1 MESIYVLIRL
11 LSYSFL
17 TVSII
22 SIIWT
27 LPISLVNAAIA
38 QIFKFEMTSESG
50 MKMIR
55 INYIIEGV
63 ICVILNYYIFSLFD
77 KNSNMFNDYFY
88 LLMILPLALFTVMPE
103 ENYRTQ
109 QKKSYVNFPNEY
121 LRFKKDFRKII
132 FGFLSVLSLLVYLID
147 LDLTN
152 WTAPY
157 IFENI
162 DRFSWWILL
171 HVLLSFT
178 HIQMA
183 VRVNRPLEVH

>member
-1 MESIYVLIRL
+1 M
-11 LSYSFL
+11 
-17 TVSII
+17 I
-22 SIIWT
+22 SIIWV
-27 LPISLVNAAIA
+27 LPNSLVNAAIS
-38 QIFKFEMTSESG
+38 QIFKFELTSDSG

-63 ICVILNYYIFSLFD
+63 ICVIVNYYIFLLFD
-77 KNSNMFNDYFY
+77 KNTNIFNDYFY
-88 LLMILPLALFTVMPE
+88 LFMIFPLALFTVMPE

-109 QKKSYVNFPNEY
+109 KKKSSVNFPNEY
-121 LRFKKDFRKII
+121 LRFKKDFRKVV
-132 FGFLSVLSLLVYLID
+132 FGFLSVLGLIFYLID

-152 WTAPY
+152 WTVPS

-178 HIQMA
+178 HVQMA
-183 VRVNRPLEVH
+183 VKVNRALR

>member
-109 QKKSYVNFPNEY
+109 QKKSSVNFPNEY